1 MIFSYQQSQQKL
13 RNLSTLPLVQGWL
26 GAHILLLFTGLNQFI
41 PFKTELHGATS
52 AQTFFPILLLTNNF
66 IQKTGVNYALLC

>member
-1 MIFSYQQSQQKL
+1 MIFSYKV
-13 RNLSTLPLVQGWL
+13 NKNYGITV

-52 AQTFFPILLLTNNF
+52 AQTFFPILLLAENF
-66 IQKTGVNYALLC
+66 IQETGVKFCSALLK